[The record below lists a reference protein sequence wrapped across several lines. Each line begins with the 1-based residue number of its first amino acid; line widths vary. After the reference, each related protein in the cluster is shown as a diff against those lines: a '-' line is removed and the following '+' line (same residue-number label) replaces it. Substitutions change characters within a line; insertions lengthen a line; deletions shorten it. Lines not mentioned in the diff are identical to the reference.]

1 MQESIS
7 TKTPFTGFFRR
18 GLAGLMDL
26 VLIFL
31 LVLSLSNASF
41 TSAAIDWVYTTGGL
55 VSTVMY
61 DNSLN
66 LLLFV
71 VVLFAYRCI
80 TESIWGSSLG
90 ELIFRQKVVGLQKEK
105 VSFSRILLRNIVL
118 PIDLIFGSVFFF
130 FSKKNQVLGDQLART
145 IVINKKSADLLMVDI
160 NSKSR
165 KVTASILLVC
175 IMTFVVLT
183 IHSICQISKFNALA
197 RSVIENTQK
206 NVANPSFIYD
216 MFGAKA
222 KKIVTLDDVTKQLNE
237 PVFQDILKRIEA
249 DKVRFYY
256 WKFNSTEVVMI
267 GSQND
272 VGIRIALTRD
282 GQGSWKVLDFRVK

>member
-1 MQESIS
+1 
-7 TKTPFTGFFRR
+7 
-18 GLAGLMDL
+18 
-26 VLIFL
+26 
-31 LVLSLSNASF
+31 
-41 TSAAIDWVYTTGGL
+41 
-55 VSTVMY
+55 
-61 DNSLN
+61 
-66 LLLFV
+66 
-71 VVLFAYRCI
+71 
-80 TESIWGSSLG
+80 
-90 ELIFRQKVVGLQKEK
+90 
-105 VSFSRILLRNIVL
+105 
-118 PIDLIFGSVFFF
+118 
-130 FSKKNQVLGDQLART
+130 
-145 IVINKKSADLLMVDI
+145 MVDI